1 MGKLRLNLFE
11 SLSCRNF
18 RLYFIGQCISLTGSW
33 IQQVAMGWLVY
44 RLTGSVALLGIIV
57 FLSQAP
63 TFIITPL
70 VSSLIDRISQKKI
83 LVYTQVFFI
92 VHALSLTILVMG
104 NMLSPNNV
112 WIVLVLSLFFG
123 IVNALD
129 QPTRQ
134 AFYIGLVPK
143 EMLTNAVALN
153 SSIINGTRLIGPAIG
168 GFLIVLIGE
177 GGCFLV
183 DTISYVFV
191 IIALFM
197 IQQPRIEPSKIKHNL
212 FKDTMEGIS
221 YIKNSLPIKVLLITI
236 FGLSFF
242 VLPVTTFFPAY
253 IKDSLGLGS
262 QALGSLM
269 SFLGIGS
276 FGGALFLASRKT
288 VVNLDKIQR
297 LGMLSASLILIP
309 FFFITNIY
317 LSHLLSLFLGLS
329 MVCAIASTNTI
340 VQFLTPMN
348 MKGRIM
354 GYYTMCFIGGSSLGN
369 LIIGYFA
376 NLISLKVVM
385 SIGGITCLFL
395 LIILNPY
402 IKKINLNF
410 NEEADDSGIIPEI
423 VQGISQSEIER

>member
-1 MGKLRLNLFE
+1 MSRIKLNLFE

-83 LVYTQVFFI
+83 LVFTQVFFLI
-92 VHALSLTILVMG
+92 HALCLTILTLG
-104 NMLSPNNV
+104 KFLNAENV

-123 IVNALD
+123 IINALD

-134 AFYIGLVPK
+134 AFYISLVPK

-153 SSIINGTRLIGPAIG
+153 SAIINGTRLIGPAIG

-183 DTISYVFV
+183 DTISYFFV
-191 IIALFM
+191 IIALLM
-197 IQQPRIEPSKIKHNL
+197 IQIPKRLPSKIRHNL
-212 FKDTMEGIS
+212 FKDIMEGVS
-221 YIKNSLPIKVLLITI
+221 YIKANTPIQVLLII
-236 FGLSFF
+236 CFGISFF
-242 VLPVTTFFPAY
+242 ALPVTTFFPAY
-253 IKDSLGLGS
+253 IKDGLGKGS
-262 QALGSLM
+262 EALGSLM

-276 FGGALFLASRKT
+276 FAGALFLASRKT
-288 VVNLDKIQR
+288 VKNIDKIQR
-297 LGMLSASLILIP
+297 LGILSTSIILIP
-309 FFFITNIY
+309 FFFVTNIY
-317 LSHLLSLFLGLS
+317 LAHILSLLLGLS
-329 MVCAIASTNTI
+329 MVSAIASTNTI
-340 VQFLTPMN
+340 IQFLTPFN
-348 MKGRIM
+348 MKGRVM
-354 GYYTMCFIGGSSLGN
+354 GYYTICFIGGSSLGN

-376 NLISLKVVM
+376 HHISLEIIM
-385 SIGGITCLFL
+385 SLVGVLCLLLFFL
-395 LIILNPY
+395 LNPY
-402 IKKINLNF
+402 IKKIELSAI
-410 NEEADDSGIIPEI
+410 EEQENSPIIP
-423 VQGISQSEIER
+423 

>member
-1 MGKLRLNLFE
+1 
-11 SLSCRNF
+11 
-18 RLYFIGQCISLTGSW
+18 
-33 IQQVAMGWLVY
+33 
-44 RLTGSVALLGIIV
+44 
-57 FLSQAP
+57 
-63 TFIITPL
+63 
-70 VSSLIDRISQKKI
+70 
-83 LVYTQVFFI
+83 
-92 VHALSLTILVMG
+92 
-104 NMLSPNNV
+104 
-112 WIVLVLSLFFG
+112 
-123 IVNALD
+123 
-129 QPTRQ
+129 
-134 AFYIGLVPK
+134 
-143 EMLTNAVALN
+143 MLTNAVALN

-197 IQQPRIEPSKIKHNL
+197 IHLPRIEPSKIKHNL

-242 VLPVTTFFPAY
+242 LLPVTTFFPAY

-262 QALGSLM
+262 EALGSLM

-288 VVNLDKIQR
+288 IINLDKIQR

-309 FFFITNIY
+309 FFFVTNIIV
-317 LSHLLSLFLGLS
+317 SHLFSLFLGLS

-340 VQFLTPMN
+340 IQFLTPIN
-348 MKGRIM
+348 MKGRVM

-369 LIIGYFA
+369 LILGYFA
-376 NLISLKVVM
+376 NLISLKIVM
-385 SIGGITCLFL
+385 SIGGITLFR
-395 LIILNPY
+395 
-402 IKKINLNF
+402 
-410 NEEADDSGIIPEI
+410 A
-423 VQGISQSEIER
+423 

>member
-1 MGKLRLNLFE
+1 MSRLKLNLFE

-44 RLTGSVALLGIIV
+44 KLTDSIALLGIIV

-83 LVYTQVFFI
+83 LIYTQVFFI
-92 VHALSLTILVMG
+92 IHALSLTILVMG
-104 NMLSPNNV
+104 NMLSANNV

-134 AFYIGLVPK
+134 AFYISLVPK
-143 EMLTNAVALN
+143 HMLTNAVALN

-197 IQQPRIEPSKIKHNL
+197 IHLPRIEPSKIKHNL

-242 VLPVTTFFPAY
+242 LLPVTTFFPAY

-262 QALGSLM
+262 EALGSLM

-288 VVNLDKIQR
+288 IINLDKIQR

-309 FFFITNIY
+309 FFFVTNIIV
-317 LSHLLSLFLGLS
+317 SHLFSLFLGLS

-340 VQFLTPMN
+340 IQFLTPIN
-348 MKGRIM
+348 MKGRVM
-354 GYYTMCFIGGSSLGN
+354 GYYKIGRAS
-369 LIIGYFA
+369 
-376 NLISLKVVM
+376 
-385 SIGGITCLFL
+385 CR
-395 LIILNPY
+395 
-402 IKKINLNF
+402 
-410 NEEADDSGIIPEI
+410 
-423 VQGISQSEIER
+423 ERV